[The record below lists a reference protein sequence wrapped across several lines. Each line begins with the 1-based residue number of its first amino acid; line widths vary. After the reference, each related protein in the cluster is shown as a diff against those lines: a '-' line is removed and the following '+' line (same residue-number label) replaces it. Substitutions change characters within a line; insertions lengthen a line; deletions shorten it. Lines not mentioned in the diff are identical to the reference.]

1 MDSSSGGSSNRGDGS
16 DVVRELMEVIDTVG
30 SYTGYR
36 KTQRK
41 ECLNLVRRL
50 KLLIPLLEEM
60 RELEESVSGLA
71 LNSLV
76 NLKKALLAAKKLLKD
91 CNYGSKIYLA
101 MESEA
106 VTSRFHAVYD
116 KLNQAL
122 DEVPLDQ
129 LQISVEVKE
138 QVIFSFSL
146 SWLDLM
152 FCG

>member
-91 CNYGSKIYLA
+91 CNYGSKIYLVSLWCSDLIFFMLFA
-101 MESEA
+101 GC
-106 VTSRFHAVYD
+106 VVLF
-116 KLNQAL
+116 LCG
-122 DEVPLDQ
+122 
-129 LQISVEVKE
+129 
-138 QVIFSFSL
+138 VIT
-146 SWLDLM
+146 
-152 FCG
+152 FCIFVCQN